1 MNSLM
6 GHLRQPLRATP
17 SGVLLAGYQKNAA
30 PSGQSLHLPSAS
42 KTPLQGA
49 HPLKSGTFT

>member
-42 KTPLQGA
+42 KTPVQGA
-49 HPLKSGTFT
+49 HPLKSETFK